1 MSEFINLRY
10 VSMSVKE
17 YSLRFAKLSK
27 YAPSIVAD
35 CRTKMS
41 IFVSRVL
48 ALVVNEYHTT
58 MLVHDMDIARLMI
71 FAQHIEEAKLKWK
84 VPFKDKKRC
93 RLGDYNFLYD
103 GFDRHGRSRNLQRS
117 FGKGSE

>member
-10 VSMSVKE
+10 VIMSVKE
-17 YSLRFAKLSK
+17 YALRFTQLSK

-35 CRTKMS
+35 CRTKLSM
-41 IFVSRVL
+41 FLSRVS
-48 ALVVNEYHTT
+48 ALVVKESRAT
-58 MLVHDMDIARLMI
+58 MLVHGMGITRLMI

-93 RLGDYNFLYD
+93 RFGDYNFLYD
-103 GFDRHGRSRNLQRS
+103 GFDRHGRSKNLRRS
-117 FGKGSE
+117 SGKGYE

>member
-10 VSMSVKE
+10 VIMSVKE
-17 YSLRFAKLSK
+17 YALRFTQLSK

-71 FAQHIEEAKLKWK
+71 FAQHIEEAKLK
-84 VPFKDKKRC
+84 
-93 RLGDYNFLYD
+93 
-103 GFDRHGRSRNLQRS
+103 
-117 FGKGSE
+117 